1 MSHAPAPMTLARL
14 QAALAAVGAS
24 PRKRHGQ
31 HFLWRDEH
39 LAAIVARAAVG
50 PGDTVLEVGPGPG
63 LLTRHL
69 LAAGADVV
77 AVEIDPAMRRVA
89 DRLLDDVERLE
100 CLEWIEADVLAGTRR
115 LSPPVAGRLVA
126 CDKLVANLPY
136 NVSAPL
142 IALVL
147 GADEGPERLVVT
159 VQREVADRLLSGPSS
174 PDYGPLSVQVAL
186 RATGEIVRP
195 LSAGCFWPPP
205 RVRSAIVDLRR
216 RSEPLVPL
224 PEGLDAFLSAAFHNR
239 RKTLVNSLST
249 AVGEGAGD
257 VIARLGLDKNQ
268 EKVRA
273 EALSPVQLCT
283 LATRWADHAPGGRLR
298 P

>member
-14 QAALAAVGAS
+14 QAALAAAGAA

-39 LAAIVARAAVG
+39 LAPIVARAGVG
-50 PGDTVLEVGPGPG
+50 PDDTVLEVGPGPG

-69 LAAGADVV
+69 LATGARVI

-89 DRLLDDVERLE
+89 DQLLEGGD
-100 CLEWIEADVLAGTRR
+100 LEWIETDVLDGTRR
-115 LSPPVAGRLVA
+115 LSAPTAERIGE
-126 CDKLVANLPY
+126 CTHLVANLPY

-147 GADEGPERLVVT
+147 AADPGPSTLVVT
-159 VQREVADRLLSGPSS
+159 VQREVGDRLLSGPGTA
-174 PDYGPLSVQVAL
+174 DYGPLSVQVAL
-186 RATGEIVRP
+186 RARGEMVRP
-195 LSAGCFWPPP
+195 LAPGCFWPAP
-205 RVRSAIVDLRR
+205 RVQSAVVALERVETGAMTI
-216 RSEPLVPL
+216 
-224 PEGLDAFLSAAFHNR
+224 PEGFDAFLAGCFHNR
-239 RKTLVNSLST
+239 RKTLANSLST
-249 AVGEGAGD
+249 ATGLDVAT

-273 EALSPVQLCT
+273 EALSRVGLCA
-283 LATRWADHAPGGRLR
+283 LATRWADHALGGRLR